1 MVTGLKNMFPVLEM
15 CEIQASWQTV
25 VDDVGLNAV
34 RRWLITSML
43 IFYGKLWDRK
53 WSRNS
58 QSKQISL
65 PYLQSKESG
74 LGNLLGLCFIGWGFS
89 SANNTKCY
97 EKWKKHN
104 MLCCLN
110 QNKFLCHIYKAKK
123 VVGESDRICFSGLG
137 FSSANKKI
145 VNS

>member
-1 MVTGLKNMFPVLEM
+1 MFPVLEM

-65 PYLQSKESG
+65 PYLQNKESCWVIC
-74 LGNLLGLCFIGWGFS
+74 LDFVAVIGDSHQQIEKLFFLWKVKKTQHDGFS
-89 SANNTKCY
+89 HWN
-97 EKWKKHN
+97 E
-104 MLCCLN
+104 
-110 QNKFLCHIYKAKK
+110 FLCNIYKAKK
-123 VVGESDRICFSGLG
+123 FVGESVRILFFCFKRSWI
-137 FSSANKKI
+137 K
-145 VNS
+145 